1 MTGPAGGARRNNG
14 LNEALEA
21 LEALDDWEFATRM
34 GGTKD
39 EVRQLLADIKAGSP
53 GDPLTLADLCP
64 EAAS

>member
-1 MTGPAGGARRNNG
+1 
-14 LNEALEA
+14 
-21 LEALDDWEFATRM
+21 M